1 MKQNK
6 ARTFVFIVLALLL
19 LYSFVG
25 RPNWV
30 ELCSGLAFFLF
41 GMQCLDDGLHKLAGS
56 KLEEILERSTSTKT
70 KGLFFGVLSIM
81 TLQSTTVVSLLI
93 IAFIS
98 TALIPLATGFTIML
112 GAYLGAST
120 GAWLLAFAGQG
131 VNLDIFAYPLIVLGV
146 LASFNGEK
154 SKAFGRILLGVAFI
168 LLAISLMKQ
177 GFSSATAEVNF
188 NQYSSQTFTGILL
201 LLGVGFIITTVLQSS
216 HATIMLILT
225 ALGVG
230 QINLEAGFILTIGAI
245 WGSSVTTA
253 IVGFLGGSIGGKRLA
268 IAHILFNFVTGTI
281 ALLLIKPLTYLVLFI
296 GDYFSFNN
304 MINLA
309 LFHTLFNFIGVLLF
323 WGIQDLL
330 ITKLQLWLPEK
341 KREDTVILAS
351 DLEEINEPPQGK
363 EEHVKPL
370 YLNPALLPSPSPAIR
385 ATFQEISHLAQ
396 ISIEV
401 VCHALNLP
409 IKEMSLEEFRS
420 TLKKNES
427 THVSTQDSE
436 ALYRHYI
443 KGIYGEIIS
452 FMSRI
457 QIIESED
464 NYYGE
469 QLQHYQV
476 ILLKLVDSIK
486 NIHQFQYNFEYYLG
500 KPNSDINKL
509 YQALKL
515 YLFENMMDFQY
526 YFSLLGTEESLPSE
540 ERERYYQEIQV
551 LIQKSMA
558 FEEDFR
564 HEIFFSIRKYEV
576 NGYKASS
583 LMNDLNYSRRI
594 VKSLYS
600 ILSLA
605 FSHETEAT
613 PDYSHKITEVVHQNI
628 KILDD

>member
-6 ARTFVFIVLALLL
+6 VRTFAFIFLAVLL
-19 LYSFVG
+19 LYSFIG

-41 GMQCLDDGLHKLAGS
+41 GMQCLDEGLHELAGS
-56 KLEEILERSTSTKT
+56 KLEEILERSTSTKI
-70 KGLFFGVLSIM
+70 KGLLFGILSIM

-98 TALIPLATGFTIML
+98 TSLIPLATGFTIML

-131 VNLDIFAYPLIVLGV
+131 VNLDIFAYPLIILGV
-146 LASFNGEK
+146 LATFNGQK
-154 SKAFGRILLGVAFI
+154 SKALGRVLLGVAFI

-177 GFSSATAEVNF
+177 GFSSATAEIDF
-188 NQYSSQTFTGILL
+188 NKYSNQTVMGTLL
-201 LLGVGFIITTVLQSS
+201 LLGVGFVITSVLQSS

-230 QINLEAGFILTIGAI
+230 QINLESGFILTIGAI

-253 IVGFLGGSIGGKRLA
+253 IVGFLGGSIGGKRLTV
-268 IAHILFNFVTGTI
+268 AHILFNFVTGTI
-281 ALLLIKPLTYLVLFI
+281 ALLSIKPLTYTVLSI
-296 GDYFSFNN
+296 GGFFSFNN
-304 MINLA
+304 LLNLA
-309 LFHTLFNFIGVLLF
+309 LFHTLFNFIGVILF
-323 WGIQDLL
+323 WGVQDKL
-330 ITKLQLWLPEK
+330 ITRLQLWLPEK
-341 KREDTVILAS
+341 KREETLILES
-351 DLEEINEPPQGK
+351 DLEEISEPLQGK
-363 EEHVKPL
+363 VEHVKPL
-370 YLNPALLPSPSPAIR
+370 YLNPTLLPSPSPAIR
-385 ATFQEISHLAQ
+385 ATFQEINHLAQ

-401 VCHALNLP
+401 VCYALNLP
-409 IKEMSLEEFRS
+409 IKEMGLEEFRT

-452 FMSRI
+452 YMSRI
-457 QIIESED
+457 QLSESED

-500 KPNSDINKL
+500 RPNSDINRL
-509 YQALKL
+509 YQSLKL
-515 YLFENMMDFQY
+515 YLFENMMDFQD
-526 YFSLLGTEESLPSE
+526 YFSLLGTEEGLPSE
-540 ERERYYQEIQV
+540 ERERYYQEIQT
-551 LIQKSMA
+551 LIQKSIA
-558 FEEDFR
+558 FEEDFK

-613 PDYSHKITEVVHQNI
+613 PDYSHKITEVVNQNI